1 MAAATSCQNGVFHSP
16 VHIMNTHTVLVIA
29 DPADPRLAMLAQ
41 LPEGTAIAVGAEPEA
56 FENLAPEADAILNWA
71 LSNRTLRAIFPRRPR
86 LRWVHTR
93 AAGVDN
99 MLFPE
104 LVESPVTF
112 TNGTGVYSASL
123 GEFALAAILYFA
135 KDLRRMMRSQKAGV
149 WDPFDV
155 EEIAGKTVG
164 IVGYG
169 DIGRAVASRARAMGM
184 RVMALKRT
192 TQARSDEFAEWIGGP
207 DRLVELMAA
216 SDYVVAAAPLTPET
230 RGMVGEAQLAAMK
243 PGAVFVN
250 IGRGP
255 VIDEAALIRALT
267 ERRIKGAA
275 LDVFETE
282 PLPAGHAFYSME
294 NVLLSP
300 HCADHTADWQA
311 NAMRFFLEQF
321 ERFRKGEPLRNAVDK
336 RRGY

>member
-1 MAAATSCQNGVFHSP
+1 
-16 VHIMNTHTVLVIA
+16 MNAHTVLVIA

-41 LPEGTAIAVGAEPEA
+41 LPEETAIAVGAEPEA

-71 LSNRTLRAIFPRRPR
+71 HSNRTLRAMFPQCRR
-86 LRWVHTR
+86 LRWVHMR

-104 LVESPVTF
+104 LVESLVTF

-135 KDLRRMMRSQKAGV
+135 KDLRRMMRSQQAGL

-169 DIGRAVASRARAMGM
+169 DIGRAVALRARAMEM
-184 RVMALKRT
+184 RVIALKRT
-192 TQARSDEFAEWIGGP
+192 PQASSDEFAERIVGP
-207 DRLVELMAA
+207 DGLIELMAA

-230 RGMVGEAQLAAMK
+230 RGMVGAGEIAAMR
-243 PGAVFVN
+243 PGAVLVN
-250 IGRGP
+250 IGRG
-255 VIDEAALIRALT
+255 R
-267 ERRIKGAA
+267 
-275 LDVFETE
+275 
-282 PLPAGHAFYSME
+282 
-294 NVLLSP
+294 
-300 HCADHTADWQA
+300 
-311 NAMRFFLEQF
+311 
-321 ERFRKGEPLRNAVDK
+321 
-336 RRGY
+336 

>member
-1 MAAATSCQNGVFHSP
+1 
-16 VHIMNTHTVLVIA
+16 MNAHTVLVIA

-41 LPEGTAIAVGAEPEA
+41 LPGETAIAVGAEPDA
-56 FENLAPEADAILNWA
+56 LENLAPEAGAILNWA
-71 LSNRTLRAIFPRRPR
+71 HSNRTLRAIFPRCRR

-135 KDLRRMMRSQKAGV
+135 KDLRRMMRSQRAGL

-155 EEIAGKTVG
+155 EDIAGKTVG

-169 DIGRAVASRARAMGM
+169 DIGRAVASRSRAMGM
-184 RVMALKRT
+184 RVIALKRT
-192 TQARSDEFAEWIGGP
+192 PRASSDEFAERIAGP
-207 DRLVELMAA
+207 DGLTGLMAA
-216 SDYVVAAAPLTPET
+216 SDYVVVAAPLTPET
-230 RGMVGEAQLAAMK
+230 RGMVGAGEIAAMK
-243 PGAVFVN
+243 PGAVIVN

-255 VIDEAALIRALT
+255 VIDEGALIGALT
-267 ERRIKGAA
+267 DRRIKGAA

-282 PLPAGHAFYSME
+282 PLPAGHAFYGMGT
-294 NVLLSP
+294 VLLSP
-300 HCADHTADWQA
+300 HCADRTADWQT